1 MRRFRRGPAALPPDE
16 AEVFGA
22 VGSQNGKDDYN
33 RNQPQFE
40 ENLYFGFQGDAAGQA
55 AACGGAKMGA
65 VPVKEKSLIFS
76 INRVFSAVIES

>member
-1 MRRFRRGPAALPPDE
+1 MRRLRRGPAALPPDE

-40 ENLYFGFQGDAAGQA
+40 ENLYFGF
-55 AACGGAKMGA
+55 
-65 VPVKEKSLIFS
+65 
-76 INRVFSAVIES
+76 